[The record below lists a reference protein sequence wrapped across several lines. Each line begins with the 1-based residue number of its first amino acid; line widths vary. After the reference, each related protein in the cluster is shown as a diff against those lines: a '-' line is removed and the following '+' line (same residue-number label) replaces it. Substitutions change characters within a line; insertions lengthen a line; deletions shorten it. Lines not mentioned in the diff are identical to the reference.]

1 MSAPSPALP
10 WASQPA
16 VKHPPTR
23 RAIHRRLIR
32 QAVLLLVVW
41 PGFFLAI
48 ALAAATDAEQFIP
61 ILVRGVFV
69 TPVLLPL
76 NIWGAVTALRMH
88 RRLSV
93 HPWRLVK
100 CEVVVP
106 GTHGWR
112 PREYDPTK
120 GREARVPAILRIG
133 QDVLT
138 STPFKRHVS
147 MRLTRLWCAGPP
159 GPGAVVSEP
168 GGARPF
174 RLALRKDLTASVA
187 RAEATSP

>member
-1 MSAPSPALP
+1 M
-10 WASQPA
+10 
-16 VKHPPTR
+16 HPPTR

-32 QAVLLLVVW
+32 QAVLLFVVW

-48 ALAAATDAEQFIP
+48 ALAAASDAEQFIP

-76 NIWGAVTALRMH
+76 NLWGAVTALRMH
-88 RRLSV
+88 RTLSA

-112 PREYDPTK
+112 PREYDPATA
-120 GREARVPAILRIG
+120 REARVPAILSIG
-133 QDVLT
+133 REVLT

-147 MRLTRLWCAGPP
+147 VRLDHVWCAGPP

-174 RLALRKDLTASVA
+174 RLALRKDLTASTT
-187 RAEATSP
+187 RADAT

>member
-1 MSAPSPALP
+1 MSAPSPPLP

-16 VKHPPTR
+16 VKHSSTR

-48 ALAAATDAEQFIP
+48 ALAADTDAQQFIP

-69 TPVLLPL
+69 TPVLLPH

-88 RRLSV
+88 RRLSA
-93 HPWRLVK
+93 HPWRTVK
-100 CEVVVP
+100 CEIVVP
-106 GTHGWR
+106 GTHRWR
-112 PREYDPTK
+112 LRECDPAT
-120 GREARVPAILRIG
+120 GREVRVPAILCIG

-138 STPFKRHVS
+138 STPFKRHMSV
-147 MRLTRLWCAGPP
+147 RLTHVWCAGPP

-174 RLALRKDLTASVA
+174 RLALRKDLTASLA
-187 RAEATSP
+187 RADVALR

>member
-1 MSAPSPALP
+1 MTTSSPPLP
-10 WASQPA
+10 WASHSA

-32 QAVLLLVVW
+32 QAVLLLVAW

-48 ALAAATDAEQFIP
+48 VLAVATDAESFIP
-61 ILVRGVFV
+61 ILARGIFV
-69 TPVLLPL
+69 APVLLPL

-88 RRLSV
+88 RRLST

-106 GTHGWR
+106 SAHGWR
-112 PREYDPTK
+112 PREYDPAT
-120 GREARVPAILRIG
+120 GREMRVAAVLRIG
-133 QDVLT
+133 GDVLT
-138 STPFKRHVS
+138 VTPFKRNVS
-147 MRLTRLWCAGPP
+147 VRLTQIWCAGPP

-174 RLALRKDLTASVA
+174 RLARYKGTVPNPVVSAAS
-187 RAEATSP
+187 